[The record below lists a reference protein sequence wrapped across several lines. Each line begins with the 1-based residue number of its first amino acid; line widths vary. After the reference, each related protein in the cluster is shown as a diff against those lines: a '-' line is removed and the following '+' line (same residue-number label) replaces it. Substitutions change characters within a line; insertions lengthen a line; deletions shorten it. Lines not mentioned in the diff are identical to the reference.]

1 MIRSFRINPNLQ
13 QDFYVQ
19 WLGFNHEF
27 NCHTDASSIVIEKC
41 KKELIERIGTIAN
54 MNELVSRQ
62 QVHETI

>member
-27 NCHTDASSIVIEKC
+27 YCHTDASSIVIEKC
-41 KKELIERIGTIAN
+41 KKDLIERIGTIAN

>member
-19 WLGFNHEF
+19 WLGFNHEL

-41 KKELIERIGTIAN
+41 KKDLIERVGTIAN